1 MQAFPFRSNAG
12 VAQGLEQ
19 AAHNRLVVGS
29 NPTARTRRE
38 YDYIKIAPVC
48 INGGLVVW

>member
-1 MQAFPFRSNAG
+1 MVYYIYTSGG

-29 NPTARTRRE
+29 NPTAPT
-38 YDYIKIAPVC
+38 KPIAKHPQDV
-48 INGGLVVW
+48 